1 MVILNYIDWIDGI
14 VALIALTVIII
25 LHICYVNSSN
35 KSIKNIKLCI
45 LSICSLGCV
54 LLLGIL
60 TLYKISMEENAAGI
74 INRAICAEQIEGRFV
89 KSDRNGLEGTI
100 SLATK
105 DICQEGVFYG
115 SNDIQINGYIEARII
130 PYETNDSDYSSGDA
144 ASDAAK
150 AAISLYHYSTVY
162 KMYYIADVSYNGE
175 LVSFNILSAEEE
187 NR

>member
-89 KSDRNGLEGTI
+89 KSDR
-100 SLATK
+100 
-105 DICQEGVFYG
+105 C
-115 SNDIQINGYIEARII
+115 
-130 PYETNDSDYSSGDA
+130 
-144 ASDAAK
+144 
-150 AAISLYHYSTVY
+150 
-162 KMYYIADVSYNGE
+162 
-175 LVSFNILSAEEE
+175 
-187 NR
+187 